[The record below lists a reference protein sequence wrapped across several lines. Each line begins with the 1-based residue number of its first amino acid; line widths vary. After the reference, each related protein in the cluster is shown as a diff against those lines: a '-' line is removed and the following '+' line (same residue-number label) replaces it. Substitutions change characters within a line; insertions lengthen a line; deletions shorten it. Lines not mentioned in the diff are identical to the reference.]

1 MRIIYIIIYIYYIYN
16 IPRTST
22 SWEKL
27 GFGWKTWFL
36 SLSAAKTR
44 LRHQKAVLTKSHV
57 SNWIKLD
64 IQPEVFCDSQ
74 LLGYGCT
81 GCIVFR
87 GVGNLIRR
95 MCLTQN
101 SWKVEDMQKK
111 QQAVFHLGVRK
122 RCDKSGSN
130 TWNILKRSDISFQD
144 SSRSPSDV
152 ISREVVVTSLQF
164 SQIIISAC
172 LRFRM
177 SW

>member
-1 MRIIYIIIYIYYIYN
+1 MCIIYIIIYIYN
-16 IPRTST
+16 IPCTSI

-27 GFGWKTWFL
+27 RFGWKTWFL

-44 LRHQKAVLTKSHV
+44 LRHQKAVLRKSHV
-57 SNWIKLD
+57 SNWIKLG

-101 SWKVEDMQKK
+101 SLQIEDMQKK
-111 QQAVFHLGVRK
+111 QAVFHLGVRK

-152 ISREVVVTSLQF
+152 ISRDVVVTSLQF